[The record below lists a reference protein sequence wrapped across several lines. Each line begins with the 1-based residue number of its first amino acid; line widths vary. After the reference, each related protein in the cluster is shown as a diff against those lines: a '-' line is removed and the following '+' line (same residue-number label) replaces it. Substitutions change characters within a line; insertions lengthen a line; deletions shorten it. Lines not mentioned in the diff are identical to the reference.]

1 MRQMERAHLYEIP
14 SDVYEHPLDRK
25 TLKALES
32 FSILEGVI
40 KTMLDWSFV
49 KAQYAIHKASNY
61 HVTEET
67 CPELDHL
74 IKEAASILSV
84 RDIPRV
90 YLEWS
95 YNINGST
102 TGYKDTTMM
111 ILNTGVIDLMSEMEQ
126 TFVIGHELGHIK
138 SKHVIYHML
147 AQFLSQGISNIPIIG
162 AVPEVFLLALTK
174 WSRMSEF
181 TADRAGLLACQDV
194 DAALTAIVKMSGVPA
209 KYFDRINL
217 DAFLREA
224 RDIESDLN
232 ISDKIYQKILNAV
245 YNDHP
250 WTLLR
255 ALELKKWVD
264 SGEYQKILDTYKAK
278 KCPDCGRYNAP
289 DATEC
294 DSCGLDF

>member
-1 MRQMERAHLYEIP
+1 MSRIHLYEIP
-14 SDVYEHPLDRK
+14 SSAYEHPLDRK
-25 TLKALES
+25 ALNALES
-32 FSILEGVI
+32 LNFLEGTI
-40 KTMLDWSFV
+40 KTTLDWTLV
-49 KAQYAIHKASNY
+49 KTLYTVHKASSY

-67 CPELDHL
+67 CPELDKL
-74 IKEAASILSV
+74 IKDAASILSV

-90 YLEWS
+90 YLKWA
-95 YNINGST
+95 YNINAIT

-111 ILNTGVIDLMSEMEQ
+111 VLNTGVIDLMSDMEQ

-147 AQFLSQGISNIPIIG
+147 AHFLSNGISSIPIIG
-162 AVPEVFLLALTK
+162 ALPELFVVALTK

-194 DAALTAIVKMSGVPA
+194 NAALTAIVKMSGVPA
-209 KYFDRINL
+209 KYFNRINI
-217 DAFLREA
+217 DTFLREA

-232 ISDKIYQKILNAV
+232 WSDKMFQKFHNIF

-250 WTLLR
+250 WILLR

-278 KCPDCGRYNAP
+278 ICPDCGCINAP
-289 DATEC
+289 DADEC
-294 DSCGLDF
+294 DACRHTF